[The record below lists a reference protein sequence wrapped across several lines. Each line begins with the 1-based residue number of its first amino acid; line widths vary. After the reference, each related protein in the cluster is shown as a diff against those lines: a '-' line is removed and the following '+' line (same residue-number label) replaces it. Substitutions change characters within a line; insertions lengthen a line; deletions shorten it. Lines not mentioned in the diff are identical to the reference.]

1 MRFLLLAA
9 LVSWP
14 FVAGA
19 GAGDPCDDDFNECK
33 ENCLIE
39 FGGSIRDEV
48 KKKYG
53 KCMKKCTKTADLCTE
68 RAIETR
74 TNNLDEG
81 ALEKSPGSREVDENG
96 MPERTTGKAK
106 KTSDDAPPKRD
117 DDVRAADSK
126 RDKPEKAKAEKPSR
140 EERAEKPKKE
150 EPRDEDAPKS
160 TRTKLEKVE
169 APKDEP
175 KPREERAEA
184 PREERQE
191 IKVELKP
198 DKRSSLDEDLR
209 DDGVR
214 RDEAKPKKKEE
225 PRRREE
231 PPPPK
236 RQEEDHDDLRNY

>member
-9 LVSWP
+9 LSLP
-14 FVAGA
+14 FAARA

-33 ENCLIE
+33 ESCLIE

-81 ALEKSPGSREVDENG
+81 ALDKSPGSSEVDENG
-96 MPERTTGKAK
+96 MPERTTGRAK
-106 KTSDDAPPKRD
+106 KTEDAPPRRD
-117 DDVRAADSK
+117 DDVRAADPK
-126 RDKPEKAKAEKPSR
+126 RDKPEKAKADKPGR
-140 EERAEKPKKE
+140 EERAEKPKKD
-150 EPRDEDAPKS
+150 EPRDEAPPKS

-169 APKDEP
+169 PAKDEP

-184 PREERQE
+184 REDKQE

-198 DKRSSLDEDLR
+198 ERRSGLDEDLR
-209 DDGVR
+209 DDGAR
-214 RDEAKPKKKEE
+214 RDEAKPKKREE
-225 PRRREE
+225 PRREE
-231 PPPPK
+231 PLPPPK
-236 RQEEDHDDLRNY
+236 RKEEDHDDLRNY